1 MGQGSDVENDFHYT
15 EYSFNGEGDDGDVTI
30 NQESAHVADTNVHEE
45 IRKGVDDD
53 EHKVQTDY
61 PISDELQKPT
71 LS

>member
-53 EHKVQTDY
+53 EHKV
-61 PISDELQKPT
+61 
-71 LS
+71 